1 MYQSAVVNL
10 LMFTP
15 VMPSML
21 IYIRSRY
28 IQLKKFFFYLG
39 STCTS
44 TLLPV
49 TQCPQVMETG
59 SPVGAVVGAC
69 VGTALLY
76 TMILLVSIC
85 ALICWNKKHR

>member
-1 MYQSAVVNL
+1 
-10 LMFTP
+10 
-15 VMPSML
+15 MPSIL

-28 IQLKKFFFYLG
+28 IQFKNYFKKKNTKNTHKKFFLG
-39 STCTS
+39 STS

-59 SPVGAVVGAC
+59 SLVDAVVGAC

-85 ALICWNKKHR
+85 ALICWNKRHR